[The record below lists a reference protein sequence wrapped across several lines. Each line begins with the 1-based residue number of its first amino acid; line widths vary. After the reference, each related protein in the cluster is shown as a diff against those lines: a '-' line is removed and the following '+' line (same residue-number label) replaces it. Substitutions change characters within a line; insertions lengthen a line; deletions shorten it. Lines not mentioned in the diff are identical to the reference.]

1 VVERD
6 ALAEKCGQDGLL
18 RLSFQLPSG
27 VWVATSSINLA
38 KKTYEVKEGEPPPPV
53 VLKDFLKLKALRQ
66 ENGEKLN
73 FDLCFDITSDLSGL
87 RALQKWLNRGL
98 QIKLWYLPPKPPP
111 TPETVA
117 EAEASA
123 DATAE
128 APEGTE
134 AGAEAEPG
142 EGCAGPPATEAPAD
156 IAICV
161 GGCVVPL
168 ASMFQRACD
177 KVSAEQRPCP
187 EPWQHTAEA
196 GVVPMAQWLNPD
208 IQVPKVKKEDRE
220 KERPLSGNAQLDL
233 AVTLYG
239 MPLEDVV
246 ESEEEAPPAAKAK
259 AKAKGKK

>member
-1 VVERD
+1 MIKVIACSTLGLICPPCGNCQVVERD

-142 EGCAGPPATEAPAD
+142 EGCAGPPATEAPA
-156 IAICV
+156 
-161 GGCVVPL
+161 
-168 ASMFQRACD
+168 
-177 KVSAEQRPCP
+177 
-187 EPWQHTAEA
+187 
-196 GVVPMAQWLNPD
+196 
-208 IQVPKVKKEDRE
+208 
-220 KERPLSGNAQLDL
+220 
-233 AVTLYG
+233 
-239 MPLEDVV
+239 
-246 ESEEEAPPAAKAK
+246 APFPI
-259 AKAKGKK
+259 